1 MSDNG
6 WTLIARFSN
15 ADSKGWGTNNGAYW
29 YDIKELGSVTSP
41 STNSDMIS
49 KAFYE
54 VKGND
59 IKLSRSDISSHSF
72 LLYSG
77 GCFSQKSFRETMTS
91 FGDFR

>member
-1 MSDNG
+1 MSYGG

-15 ADSKGWGTNNGAYW
+15 ADEKGWGWSSGAYW
-29 YDIKELGSVTSP
+29 YDTMELGIVTSP
-41 STNSDMIS
+41 STNADMIS

-59 IKLSRSDISSHSF
+59 IKLSRSDDSSHTA
-72 LLYSG
+72 LLCSK
-77 GCFSQKSFRETMTS
+77 GCFSQKSFREHITS